1 MFLTRQSQQFL
12 HVQMCLDVGCEFIE
26 HCFDLGCIGEG
37 TRFRPEFLNPGGA
50 EVVRRE
56 QPVQIGSLDPAV
68 ARPGSFR
75 KIPDMGEGTD
85 AVGSIGAAQVDLV
98 TGDLQAGRGVDGS
111 DARQALVR
119 CQHGFDIQV
128 AEALCHP
135 GLAFEALRIG
145 DAAAEH
151 LEAAALRFLAE
162 HGDPF
167 AALATDPQGR
177 TAIEWGV
184 TAPPETFILDGEGNV
199 LHRHAG
205 PLIREDYTN
214 RFRPELDKALA
225 AER

>member
-1 MFLTRQSQQFL
+1 MARISPLVAIPPLAFAGLAAMFLWGMGRDDPTALPSALVGRQ
-12 HVQMCLDVGCEFIE
+12 
-26 HCFDLGCIGEG
+26 
-37 TRFRPEFLNPGGA
+37 A
-50 EVVRRE
+50 
-56 QPVQIGSLDPAV
+56 PAV
-68 ARPGSFR
+68 PATTLPGKR
-75 KIPDMGEGTD
+75 QLTDTDLRGGEVT
-85 AVGSIGAAQVDLV
+85 LV
-98 TGDLQAGRGVDGS
+98 NFWASWCPPCRAEHPTL
-111 DARQALVR
+111 
-119 CQHGFDIQV
+119 
-128 AEALCHP
+128 EALT
-135 GLAFEALRIG
+135 
-145 DAAAEH
+145 AEGINVVGID
-151 LEAAALRFLAE
+151 LKDPEPAALRFLAE